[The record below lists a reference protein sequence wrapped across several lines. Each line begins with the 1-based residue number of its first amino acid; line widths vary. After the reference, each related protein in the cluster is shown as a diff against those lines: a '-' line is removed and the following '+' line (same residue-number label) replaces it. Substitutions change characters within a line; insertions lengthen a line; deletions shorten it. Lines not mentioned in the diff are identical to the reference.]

1 MKSKQVK
8 KLLSITLA
16 SAMIASGIPVGLL
29 AVGAESENQG
39 ETKKNEVE
47 KESTKIVEEK
57 QAKEEQAKEEQAKG
71 EQAKEEQAKG
81 EQAKGEQAKG
91 EQAKEEQTQGEQAKE
106 EQAKE
111 GQADVKKTEEQ
122 TVKSA
127 NTEEK
132 KADEKTAPAEPA
144 TALEQKDEKN
154 ASADKENSLVKQAD
168 SQNEGSKAKTESKT
182 TKTAE
187 DSANGENQSA
197 HEVHWGT
204 VVDFTWNGAPQA
216 PVAAEGNTYTY
227 KYKIKNNDDSTADE
241 NKPTEPGN
249 YVAIAYYGTEKV
261 GECNFVINKAKAS
274 FKWVW
279 LDGKTSTEYTG
290 QPIQMPHLEFKDDKI
305 AQQQPSCI
313 SSELLTDG
321 QIINA
326 GEYTFNSN
334 FNKDLK
340 NHYDFV
346 GEDGF
351 PCNDDFAI
359 TVTPKK
365 ATVDWDATDADN
377 VTYDKAVHTFNIPK
391 IEGIDPKKIK
401 VTYYNGED
409 VCADG
414 PIDAGQYTAI
424 VELDDTIKGNYDL
437 NNNSR
442 TLTIDKAQVS
452 LVTGLTKDVEYIPGA
467 TSFPF
472 DYSFDVGN
480 NKGFDSKAVKDE
492 FVKEKGDIIKIG
504 EGESEDVKTVGSYTV
519 RLKNDIQESTNFYIT
534 NPNASIGTLNVTQ
547 RKILIDIDDKEK
559 VYGANNPSLTYSV
572 QSVNDKTSELND
584 KIKKELG
591 DNILKCKVTGTDGVV
606 NEDGYEI
613 YLYKKDFKNYEIVNE
628 EEKGTLKVTKLPIT
642 LQANNAFKKWKEANP
657 EFDYS
662 ITINDKNTEE
672 TEKTQKTE
680 KDVKEELNAAG
691 VTLTCNADENSPISG
706 EDDKDPQ
713 YQITFKN
720 IDPNSETIKNYAI
733 ELIPGKLT
741 ISQAVVKLS
750 AEVTHAVYGDAITV
764 VREVT
769 SESPAGVSSELPD
782 NENLFR
788 IVPDSDNSS
797 EPTPTYTISQTATLN
812 AGNYQLVLNQN
823 VINENLAVDF
833 EPVDFSIAK
842 RKVTI
847 NLPNEPHITY
857 GNTNAEAAV
866 LQSYTFDE
874 ITTQSE
880 TTITSEQIKGEFEA
894 IKDGE
899 NPVPVLKREGDN
911 NVGNY
916 TISVN
921 DKAIASTNFMISN
934 PKDQGTLYIDPLPV
948 TIVAK
953 KDQSKVYGDK
963 DSGYAGYT
971 VNPIDKNTSQITSD
985 QVKNELDD
993 KNHTDYNGK
1002 TISTVLKR
1010 IPGENAGPYG
1020 YELTKLDGNYGNFKV
1035 TYIAN
1040 SDVNYV
1046 ITPLPITIVP
1056 KKNQSKK
1063 FGEIEPTYIIDKINY
1078 DAKVTDLTEEKIS
1091 KEINGDDKALSREEG
1106 EKPGSYKYVL
1116 NKGDERFKNYT
1127 PKIDTE
1133 NSFTIKEI
1141 MIKKVDDINSRQG
1154 SFSVETNLTGSRIST
1169 VDTGFA
1175 IKDVDFSAC
1184 EGKGVEFSH
1193 NIYDYIPDADDIKFV
1208 GSSSK
1213 VTVEDVSYKKNGK
1226 TWNGKLPA
1234 GAVLKVSVIGKIK
1247 NENGEVIDTVEVSE
1261 KPVDVTVSQVNA
1273 SFDWS
1278 GTKQSSLGNGDRGVN
1293 SYVDEKTPLTLTA
1306 KDDSTV
1312 TDEMVE
1318 IRYDN
1323 GNGKEE
1329 ATYYNTLNQTFKPVA
1344 NNVGSKHATQKVTA
1358 NIVDT
1363 LNINCE
1369 SKSQVFYVD
1378 DMAFPISSS
1387 AIQFENRGKEIKIQ
1401 VPEGGTIKSV
1411 TIPGGTITVGGGV
1424 SNQFT
1429 FPVSFSGKNLIP
1441 TGSNISVT
1449 YVDEAGHEG
1458 SGTAAATRSSVSTP
1472 ITFRIRPELN
1482 VNGYLNGQRGN
1493 TLIISG
1499 VACACEPIRV
1509 TVAGMTQT
1517 TNATQA
1523 DTWSDANGAWE
1534 VAFDMSRLPEG
1545 QDFTISAEYM
1555 DVNGTSYSMNAKY
1568 EAFVAPAT
1576 VKSPIYEAM
1585 THISGMVEPGTAVAL
1600 VVNGEQ
1606 SKYYEIDVDRFG
1618 RMSMDDVPM
1627 MFGGED
1633 SFDIYVQDIAGN
1645 VSIQHY
1651 DVAEPGDPFEVTSQV
1666 NPLGKYFYRA
1676 EQKLSDVYAATPVSG
1691 KDFEES
1697 DTLELPLIMGMSY
1710 EVGKMILTK
1719 QDDGIVVNSDIQLG
1733 EDIDREDYKVE
1744 NEKLYVYRT
1753 RPTVDDLRDKN
1764 GEEFKYGDVI
1774 PLGADETI
1782 WLVDEKDMTILAD
1795 DMEALEAFKYD
1806 ESKEYETYQEQ

>member
-16 SAMIASGIPVGLL
+16 SAMIASGMPVGPL

-39 ETKKNEVE
+39 EAKKNEVE

-57 QAKEEQAKEEQAKG
+57 QAKEEQAKEEQAKE
-71 EQAKEEQAKG
+71 EQAKE
-81 EQAKGEQAKG
+81 

-154 ASADKENSLVKQAD
+154 TSADKENSLVKQAD

-204 VVDFTWNGAPQA
+204 VVDFTWNGDPQA
-216 PVAAEGNTYTY
+216 PGAAEGNTYTY
-227 KYKIKNNDDSTADE
+227 KYKIKDNDDSTAVE
-241 NKPTEPGN
+241 NQPKEPGN

-326 GEYTFNSN
+326 GEYKFNSN
-334 FNKDLK
+334 LKELK

-346 GEDGF
+346 EEDGF

-359 TVTPKK
+359 TVTKK
-365 ATVDWDATDADN
+365 AATVVWDATDVDS
-377 VTYDKAVHTFNIPK
+377 VTYDNTVHTFNIPT
-391 IEGIDPKKIK
+391 IEGIDPNNIK
-401 VTYYNGED
+401 VTYYKGED
-409 VCADG
+409 VCAGG

-437 NNNSR
+437 KNNSR

-467 TSFPF
+467 TSYAF
-472 DYSFDVGN
+472 DYSFDIGN
-480 NKGFDSKAVKDE
+480 NKGFISDDIKKE
-492 FVKEKGDIIKIG
+492 FVSENNNEDIIEIDG
-504 EGESEDVKTVGSYTV
+504 LEAVNTVGPYAV
-519 RLKNDIQESTNFYIT
+519 RLKKDIQESTNFYIT
-534 NPNASIGTLNVTQ
+534 NPNASIGTLNVT
-547 RKILIDIDDKEK
+547 KKEISIVIDNQEK
-559 VYGANNPSLTYSV
+559 VYGAENPSFDYLIPSV
-572 QSVNDKTSELND
+572 DDKTQEL
-584 KIKKELG
+584 IKAELG
-591 DNILKCKVTGTDGVV
+591 KDILNCKVTGTDGVV
-606 NEDGYEI
+606 NEEGYEI
-613 YLYKKDFKNYEIVNE
+613 YLSKKDFKNYEIQRVK
-628 EEKGTLKVTKLPIT
+628 KGTLKVTKLPIT
-642 LQANNAFKKWKEANP
+642 LQANNAFKKWKEANH

-662 ITINDKNTEE
+662 ITINDKNTA
-672 TEKTQKTE
+672 KTPE
-680 KDVKEELNAAG
+680 AVKEELNAAG

-706 EDDKDPQ
+706 EDGKDPQ
-713 YQITFKN
+713 YPITFEN
-720 IDPNSETIKNYAI
+720 IDSNSDAAKNYNIQLAP
-733 ELIPGKLT
+733 EQGKLT
-741 ISQAVVKLS
+741 INQAVVKLS
-750 AEVTHAVYGDAITV
+750 AEVENAVYGEKITV
-764 VREVT
+764 NRTVT
-769 SESPAGVSSELPD
+769 SEPPTGVSDKLPE
-782 NENLFR
+782 NEDLFR
-788 IVPDSDNSS
+788 IVPASNDSDNSS
-797 EPTPTYTISQTATLN
+797 EPTPTYTISQTASLN
-812 AGNYQLVLNQN
+812 AGNYKLVLNQD
-823 VINENLAVDF
+823 VINKNLAVDF
-833 EPVDFSIAK
+833 SGLDFEIKK
-842 RKVTI
+842 RDVTI
-847 NLPNEPHITY
+847 NLPDKPHITY

-866 LQSYTFDE
+866 LQSYTFDKV
-874 ITTQSE
+874 TTQSG
-880 TTITSEQIKGEFEA
+880 TIIEPDQIKREFEA

-899 NPVPVLKREGDN
+899 NPVPVLIREEGN
-911 NVGNY
+911 NVGDY

-921 DKAIASTNFMISN
+921 GKAIASTNFMISN
-934 PKDQGTLYIDPLPV
+934 PDAQGTLYIDPLPV
-948 TIVAK
+948 TIVAN
-953 KDQSKVYGDK
+953 DRQSKVYGAK

-971 VNPIDKNTSQITSD
+971 IKSIGKEGEVTEKKQEDVES
-985 QVKNELDD
+985 ELYTY
-993 KNHTDYNGK
+993 NHKEYNGEN
-1002 TISTVLKR
+1002 ILTVLKR
-1010 IPGENAGPYG
+1010 KPGENADSYG
-1020 YELTKLDGNYGNFKV
+1020 YELTKPDGKYGNFTV
-1035 TYIAN
+1035 TYEPLEG
-1040 SDVNYV
+1040 VNYV

-1116 NKGDERFKNYT
+1116 NESDKRFKNYT

-1169 VDTGFA
+1169 VDTGIA
-1175 IKDVDFSAC
+1175 IDVDFSAC

-1226 TWNGKLPA
+1226 TWYGKLPA

-1293 SYVDEKTPLTLTA
+1293 NYVDEKTPLTLTA
-1306 KDDSTV
+1306 KDDSAV
-1312 TDEMVE
+1312 TDEIVE

-1323 GNGKEE
+1323 GSGKEE
-1329 ATYYNTLNQTFKPVA
+1329 ASYYNTLNQTFKPVA

-1710 EVGKMILTK
+1710 EVGKMTLTK
-1719 QDDGIVVNSDIQLG
+1719 QDDGIVVNSDIQLS

>member
-16 SAMIASGIPVGLL
+16 SAMIASGIPVGPL

-71 EQAKEEQAKG
+71 EQAKEEQT
-81 EQAKGEQAKG
+81 QGEQAKG
-91 EQAKEEQTQGEQAKE
+91 EQAKEEQTKE
-106 EQAKE
+106 E
-111 GQADVKKTEEQ
+111 QADVKKTEEQ
-122 TVKSA
+122 TVKSS

-154 ASADKENSLVKQAD
+154 TSADKENSLVKQAD

-241 NKPTEPGN
+241 NKPKEPGN

-279 LDGKTSTEYTG
+279 LDGKKSTEYTG

-305 AQQQPSCI
+305 AQQQPSCT
-313 SSELLTDG
+313 SGSLTDG

-334 FNKDLK
+334 FNEELK
-340 NHYDFV
+340 KHYDFV
-346 GEDGF
+346 NEDGS

-365 ATVDWDATDADN
+365 ATVDWNATEADR
-377 VTYDKAVHTFNIPK
+377 VTYDKAVHTFSIPT
-391 IEGIDPKKIK
+391 IDGIDSKNIK
-401 VTYYNGED
+401 VTYKDKHGNVYEN
-409 VCADG
+409 G
-414 PIDAGQYTAI
+414 PINAGEYTAI

-437 NNNSR
+437 DNISR

-452 LVTGLTKDVEYIPGA
+452 LKTGLTKDVEYIPGA

-472 DYSFDVGN
+472 DYSFVVGN
-480 NKGFDSKAVKDE
+480 NKGFNSDDIKRE
-492 FVKEKGDIIKIG
+492 FKSENKGDIIKIG
-504 EGESEDVKTVGSYTV
+504 ESEAVKTVGPYTV

-534 NPNASIGTLNVTQ
+534 NPNASIGTLNVKK
-547 RKILIDIDDKEK
+547 RKISIVIDNKEK

-572 QSVNDKTSELND
+572 QSVNDGTPELND
-584 KIKKELG
+584 KIKAELG

-606 NEDGYEI
+606 NGTGYKIFLSENE
-613 YLYKKDFKNYEIVNE
+613 FENYEIKSVTD
-628 EEKGTLKVTKLPIT
+628 GTLIVTKLPIT

-662 ITINDKNTEE
+662 ITINDEHTEE
-672 TEKTQKTE
+672 TEKTKKTP
-680 KDVKEELNAAG
+680 KAVKEELNAAG
-691 VTLTCNADENSPISG
+691 VTLTCNANVNSPISG
-706 EDDKDPQ
+706 EDGKDPQ
-713 YQITFKN
+713 YPITFKN
-720 IDPNSETIKNYAI
+720 IDPNSDAAKNYNIQLAP
-733 ELIPGKLT
+733 EQGKLT
-741 ISQAVVKLS
+741 ISQAVVELS
-750 AEVTHAVYGDAITV
+750 ATVTHAVYGDAITV

-769 SESPAGVSSELPD
+769 SESPAGVSSKLPE
-782 NENLFR
+782 NEELFR
-788 IVPDSDNSS
+788 IVPVSNDSSATEKYS
-797 EPTPTYTISQTATLN
+797 ISQTASLN
-812 AGNYQLVLNQN
+812 AGDYILVLNQDEN
-823 VINENLAVDF
+823 VINKNLAVDF
-833 EPVDFSIAK
+833 EPVKFSIAK

-847 NLPNEPHITY
+847 KLPNESHITY

-899 NPVPVLKREGDN
+899 KPVPVLKREGDN

-948 TIVAK
+948 TIVANEG
-953 KDQSKVYGDK
+953 QSKVYGAK

-971 VNPIDKNTSQITSD
+971 VDSIDEDTQIKSD
-985 QVKNELDD
+985 KVKDELDD
-993 KNHTDYNGK
+993 KNQTEYNGVK
-1002 TISTVLKR
+1002 ISTVLKR
-1010 IPGENAGPYG
+1010 KAGENADSYG
-1020 YELTKLDGNYGNFKV
+1020 YELTNPDGNYGNFKV
-1035 TYIAN
+1035 TYKE
-1040 SDVNYV
+1040 DQRVNYV

-1078 DAKVTDLTEEKIS
+1078 DAEVTDLTEEKIS

-1116 NKGDERFKNYT
+1116 NEGDKRFKNYT

-1175 IKDVDFSAC
+1175 IDVDFSAC

-1226 TWNGKLPA
+1226 TWHGKLPA

-1306 KDDSTV
+1306 KEESAV

-1323 GNGKEE
+1323 GSGKEE
-1329 ATYYNTLNQTFKPVA
+1329 ATYFNTLNQTFKPVA

-1710 EVGKMILTK
+1710 EVGKMTLTK
-1719 QDDGIVVNSDIQLG
+1719 QDDGIVVNSDIQLS

>member
-16 SAMIASGIPVGLL
+16 SAMIASGIPVGPL

-71 EQAKEEQAKG
+71 EQAKEEQT
-81 EQAKGEQAKG
+81 QGEQAKG
-91 EQAKEEQTQGEQAKE
+91 EQAKEEQTKE
-106 EQAKE
+106 E
-111 GQADVKKTEEQ
+111 QADVKKTEEQ
-122 TVKSA
+122 TVKSS

-154 ASADKENSLVKQAD
+154 TSADKENSLVKQAD

-227 KYKIKNNDDSTADE
+227 KYKRKDNDDSTADE
-241 NKPTEPGN
+241 NQPKEPGN

-279 LDGKTSTEYTG
+279 LDGKESTEYTG
-290 QPIQMPHLEFKDDKI
+290 QPIQMPHLEFKDNKI
-305 AQQQPSCI
+305 AQQQPSCT
-313 SSELLTDG
+313 SGSLTDG

-326 GEYTFNSN
+326 GKYTFNSN
-334 FNKDLK
+334 LGDLK
-340 NHYDFV
+340 THYDFV
-346 GEDGF
+346 NEDGS
-351 PCNDDFAI
+351 PCNDDFEI

-365 ATVDWDATDADN
+365 ATVVWDATEAES
-377 VTYDKAVHTFNIPK
+377 VTYDKAVHTFNIPT
-391 IEGIDPKKIK
+391 IDGIDSKNIK
-401 VTYYNGED
+401 VTYKDKHGNVYEN
-409 VCADG
+409 G
-414 PIDAGQYTAI
+414 PINAGEYTAI

-437 NNNSR
+437 DNISR

-472 DYSFDVGN
+472 DYSFNIGN
-480 NKGFDSKAVKDE
+480 NKGFTSYDIKME
-492 FVKEKGDIIKIG
+492 FESENKGDIIEIG
-504 EGESEDVKTVGSYTV
+504 KPEAVKTVGRYTV

-572 QSVNDKTSELND
+572 QSVNDGTPELND
-584 KIKKELG
+584 KIKAELG
-591 DNILKCKVTGTDGVV
+591 DNILKCDVTGTEGVV
-606 NEDGYEI
+606 SENETGYEI
-613 YLYKKDFKNYEIVNE
+613 YLSENEFDNYEIVNE

-662 ITINDKNTEE
+662 ITINDEHTEE

-680 KDVKEELNAAG
+680 EDVKKELNAAG

-706 EDDKDPQ
+706 EDGKDPQ
-713 YQITFKN
+713 YPITFKN

-733 ELIPGKLT
+733 KLIPGKLT
-741 ISQAVVKLS
+741 IGKALVKLS
-750 AEVTHAVYGDAITV
+750 AEVTHAVYGEKITV
-764 VREVT
+764 NRTVT
-769 SESPAGVSSELPD
+769 SQSPEGVESELPE

-788 IVPDSDNSS
+788 IFDGEV
-797 EPTPTYTISQTATLN
+797 YHTIADTAKLN
-812 AGNYQLVLNQN
+812 AGTYTLVLNP
-823 VINENLAVDF
+823 ELKKSKPGLAVDF
-833 EPVDFSIAK
+833 PELNFEINK
-842 RKVTI
+842 REVTI
-847 NLPNEPHITY
+847 NFPDESQSRIFY
-857 GNTNAEAAV
+857 GNKEKETEI
-866 LQSYTFDE
+866 LSSYSF
-874 ITTQSE
+874 TTDLN
-880 TTITSEQIKGEFEA
+880 TITSDKIKREFEA

-899 NPVPVLKREGDN
+899 DPVPVLIREEGN
-911 NVGNY
+911 NVGDY

-921 DKAIASTNFMISN
+921 ANAKESTNFTISN
-934 PKDQGTLYIDPLPV
+934 TDEKGILYIDPLPV
-948 TIVAK
+948 TIVAN
-953 KDQSKVYGDK
+953 DRQSKVYGAK

-985 QVKNELDD
+985 QVKKELDD
-993 KNHTDYNGK
+993 KNYTEYDGEN
-1002 TISTVLKR
+1002 ISTVLKR
-1010 IPGENAGPYG
+1010 IAGENADSYG
-1020 YELTKLDGNYGNFKV
+1020 YELTKPDGKYGNFTV
-1035 TYIAN
+1035 TYEPLEG
-1040 SDVNYV
+1040 VNYV

-1063 FGEIEPTYIIDKINY
+1063 FGESEPTYIIDKINY
-1078 DAKVTDLTEEKIS
+1078 DDKVTDLTEEKIS

-1116 NKGDERFKNYT
+1116 NEGDKRFKNYT

-1133 NSFTIKEI
+1133 DSFTIKEI

-1226 TWNGKLPA
+1226 TWYGKLPA

-1306 KDDSTV
+1306 KDDSAV

-1323 GNGKEE
+1323 GSGKEE
-1329 ATYYNTLNQTFKPVA
+1329 ASYYNTLNQTFKPVA

-1710 EVGKMILTK
+1710 EVGKMTLTK
-1719 QDDGIVVNSDIQLG
+1719 QDDGIVVNSDIQLS

>member
-16 SAMIASGIPVGLL
+16 SAMIASGMPVGPL

-39 ETKKNEVE
+39 EAKKNEVE

-71 EQAKEEQAKG
+71 EQAK
-81 EQAKGEQAKG
+81 G
-91 EQAKEEQTQGEQAKE
+91 EQAKEEQTQG

-187 DSANGENQSA
+187 DSANGENQSV

-204 VVDFTWNGAPQA
+204 VVDFTWNGDPQA

-227 KYKIKNNDDSTADE
+227 KYKIKDNDDSTADE
-241 NKPTEPGN
+241 KQPTEPGN

-279 LDGKTSTEYTG
+279 LDGKESTEYTG
-290 QPIQMPHLEFKDDKI
+290 QPIQMPHLEFKDGKI

-326 GEYTFNSN
+326 GKYTFNSN
-334 FNKDLK
+334 FNVELK
-340 NHYDFV
+340 KHYDFV

-351 PCNDDFAI
+351 PCNDEFTI

-377 VTYDKAVHTFNIPK
+377 VTYDKAVHTFNIPTIK
-391 IEGIDPKKIK
+391 GIDPKKIK
-401 VTYYNGED
+401 VTYYSGED

-442 TLTIDKAQVS
+442 TLTIEKAQVS

-467 TSFPF
+467 TSYAF
-472 DYSFDVGN
+472 DYSFDIGKN
-480 NKGFDSKAVKDE
+480 NKGFISDDIKKE
-492 FVKEKGDIIKIG
+492 FVSENNNEDIIEIDG
-504 EGESEDVKTVGSYTV
+504 LEAVNTVGSYTV

-547 RKILIDIDDKEK
+547 RRILIDIADKEK
-559 VYGANNPSLTYSV
+559 VYGANNPSFTYSV
-572 QSVNDKTSELND
+572 QSVNDKTPELND

-591 DNILKCKVTGTDGVV
+591 DNILKCDVTGTDGVV

-613 YLYKKDFKNYEIVNE
+613 YLYKIDFKNYEIENE
-628 EEKGTLKVTKLPIT
+628 KKGTLKVTKLPIT
-642 LQANNAFKKWKEANP
+642 LKANNAFKKWKEANP
-657 EFDYS
+657 KFDYS
-662 ITINDKNTEE
+662 ITINDEHTEE
-672 TEKTQKTE
+672 TEKTKKTPE
-680 KDVKEELNAAG
+680 AVKEELNAAG
-691 VTLTCNADENSPISG
+691 VTLTCNANVDSPIKG
-706 EDDKDPQ
+706 EGGEVLQ
-713 YQITFKN
+713 YPITFEH
-720 IDPNSETIKNYAI
+720 IDSNSDAAKNYNIQLAP
-733 ELIPGKLT
+733 EQGTLT
-741 ISQAVVKLS
+741 ISQAVVKLF
-750 AEVTHAVYGDAITV
+750 AEVKNAVYGEKITV
-764 VREVT
+764 NRTVK
-769 SESPAGVSSELPD
+769 SESSEGVSSELPG
-782 NENLFR
+782 NEDLFR
-788 IVPDSDNSS
+788 IVPDSNDSDNSS

-812 AGNYQLVLNQN
+812 AGNYKLVLNQDEN

-833 EPVDFSIAK
+833 NPVKFSIGK
-842 RKVTI
+842 RNVTI
-847 NLPNEPHITY
+847 NLPNNPHITY
-857 GNTNAEAAV
+857 GNTRKEKEV
-866 LQSYTFDE
+866 LSSYSF
-874 ITTQSE
+874 TTDLN
-880 TTITSEQIKGEFEA
+880 TIDPEQIKGEFKA
-894 IKDGE
+894 IEDVLIREPGDDVNE
-899 NPVPVLKREGDN
+899 NGYK
-911 NVGNY
+911 
-916 TISVN
+916 ISVN
-921 DKAIASTNFMISN
+921 AKESTNFTISN
-934 PKDQGTLYIDPLPV
+934 TDEKGILYIDPLPV
-948 TIVAK
+948 TIVANEG
-953 KDQSKVYGDK
+953 QSKVYGAK

-971 VNPIDKNTSQITSD
+971 ITSIGKEGED
-985 QVKNELDD
+985 TEKTQEKVESELYT
-993 KNHTDYNGK
+993 NNQTEYNGVK
-1002 TISTVLKR
+1002 ISTVLKR
-1010 IPGENAGPYG
+1010 KEGENADSYG
-1020 YELTKLDGNYGNFKV
+1020 YELTNPDGNYGNFKV
-1035 TYIAN
+1035 TYKE
-1040 SDVNYV
+1040 DQRVNYV

-1078 DAKVTDLTEEKIS
+1078 DEKVTKLTEEKIR

-1116 NKGDERFKNYT
+1116 NEGDKRFKNYT

-1226 TWNGKLPA
+1226 TWHGKLPA

-1306 KDDSTV
+1306 KDDSAV

-1378 DMAFPISSS
+1378 DMAFQISSS

-1710 EVGKMILTK
+1710 EVGKMTLTK
-1719 QDDGIVVNSDIQLG
+1719 QDDGIVVNSDIQLS